1 MHDAEPY
8 AYLPDRSN
16 YNEMAD
22 EKEYFSL
29 FVVVISYSTLMSLDI
44 TVVNSY
50 HQWSETFAL
59 RFRPTSSVPLQRRRR
74 LPKTLQSSLWK
85 SRPFPQTKEL
95 KLGRE
100 NLSSNSRRGKVY
112 SLVYS
117 IY

>member
-50 HQWSETFAL
+50 HQ
-59 RFRPTSSVPLQRRRR
+59 
-74 LPKTLQSSLWK
+74 
-85 SRPFPQTKEL
+85 
-95 KLGRE
+95 
-100 NLSSNSRRGKVY
+100 
-112 SLVYS
+112 
-117 IY
+117 